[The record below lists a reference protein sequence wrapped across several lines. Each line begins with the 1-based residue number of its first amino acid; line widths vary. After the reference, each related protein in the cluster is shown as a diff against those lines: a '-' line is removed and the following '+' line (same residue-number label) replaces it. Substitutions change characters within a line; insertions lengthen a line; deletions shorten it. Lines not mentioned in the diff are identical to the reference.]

1 VADGR
6 FDRLSGS
13 VFPEFGS
20 PTAGNADTRVVIV
33 LGHVLQR

>member
-1 VADGR
+1 MADGR

-13 VFPEFGS
+13 VFPEFCS
-20 PTAGNADTRVVIV
+20 PTAGNAGTPVVIV